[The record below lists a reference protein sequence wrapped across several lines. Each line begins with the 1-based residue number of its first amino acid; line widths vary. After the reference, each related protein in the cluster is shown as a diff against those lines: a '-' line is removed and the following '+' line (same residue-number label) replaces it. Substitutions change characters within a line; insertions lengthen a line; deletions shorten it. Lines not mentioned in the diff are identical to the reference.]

1 MPITISGGVQLTGPV
16 TLGPGAV
23 PAPTPG
29 AENFGYIAGGG
40 PGYTNKIEKYSFTS
54 DGNST
59 NVGTLVSARSQL
71 TGNSSDVSGYA
82 QGGYVVDS
90 VNQIDKWPFAS
101 DGAASFVGNLSSS
114 RRTCSG
120 QSSIENGNGYQSGGL
135 EDNPPNQTRVTKVD
149 KFSFASDGDGTKVL
163 DLTYSALGLVGS
175 QSTDN
180 GYSMGGM
187 GGPTTS
193 TTFNNIN
200 KFPFTSDTNATDIG
214 DLTVSVLLGAGHFSS
229 TNGYYSG
236 GWIPGTP
243 GPGRITTIQK
253 FPFASDSNATDVAD
267 LTVASSDS
275 CGTSSKTFGYVT
287 GGEPDMDNIQKFEFA
302 SDGDATNVGNLTV
315 NTQYAASAQY

>member
-1 MPITISGGVQLTGPV
+1 MVSHAGFGFIYGRESR
-16 TLGPGAV
+16 A
-23 PAPTPG
+23 G

-82 QGGYVVDS
+82 QGGYVVS
-90 VNQIDKWPFAS
+90 NVNQIDKWPFAS

-135 EDNPPNQTRVTKVD
+135 EDNPPSQARVTKVD

-175 QSTDN
+175 Q
-180 GYSMGGM
+180 
-187 GGPTTS
+187 
-193 TTFNNIN
+193 
-200 KFPFTSDTNATDIG
+200 
-214 DLTVSVLLGAGHFSS
+214 
-229 TNGYYSG
+229 
-236 GWIPGTP
+236 
-243 GPGRITTIQK
+243 
-253 FPFASDSNATDVAD
+253 
-267 LTVASSDS
+267 
-275 CGTSSKTFGYVT
+275 
-287 GGEPDMDNIQKFEFA
+287 
-302 SDGDATNVGNLTV
+302 
-315 NTQYAASAQY
+315 

>member
-16 TLGPGAV
+16 TLGPGAGS
-23 PAPTPG
+23 APTPG
-29 AENFGYIAGGG
+29 AENFGYIAGGS
-40 PGYTNKIEKYSFTS
+40 PPATNKIQKYSFTS

-59 NVGTLVSARSQL
+59 DVGTLVSARGQL

-82 QGGYVVDS
+82 QGGYVVSS

-114 RRTCSG
+114 RRMCSG

-135 EDNPPNQTRVTKVD
+135 EDNPPSQARVTKVD

-163 DLTYSALGLVGS
+163 DLTYSAMLQVGS

-180 GYSMGGM
+180 GYAMGGAN
-187 GGPTTS
+187 GPTV
-193 TTFNNIN
+193 FNNIN

-214 DLTVSVLLGAGHFSS
+214 DLTVSVTSGAGHFSS

-236 GWIPGTP
+236 GSKD
-243 GPGRITTIQK
+243 PGRITTIQK

-267 LTVASSDS
+267 LTVVTQDS

-302 SDGDATNVGNLTV
+302 SDGDATNVGNLTR
-315 NTQYAASAQY
+315 NTNTAASAQY